1 MTDDNVKSQWSVR
14 KFSQPLAHSVNNLVR
29 NAWAATQTDVLVLDG
44 VQKRINAKAEVL
56 VVQLALQQNAKKQR
70 VAEIV
75 LQ

>member
-1 MTDDNVKSQWSVR
+1 
-14 KFSQPLAHSVNNLVR
+14 
-29 NAWAATQTDVLVLDG
+29 VLVLDG